1 MKILAFDIWGDFA
14 HFRKY
19 YTTSSPLTF
28 SFPPP
33 PTISGILG
41 AIYGCDKFTNE
52 YLKLFGID
60 TCNISLKILSPIK
73 KTRIGLN
80 LINTKDGFWVPIKK
94 KNHEPRT
101 QIPVEFVKNPKYRI
115 FFHTEDEHLFEILSQ
130 KIENHSPTF
139 TISLGLSELLANFE
153 YIGQFNCE
161 KVDNCHNYIDI
172 STPIVADKIVD
183 FEIEQNKKY
192 FKEKLPIKMDTQRIV
207 ERYNDIVYESQGCTI
222 KTKVDTYYRLEN
234 GENIVFF

>member
-1 MKILAFDIWGDFA
+1 LKKIQYIVDDRASFVKDENIVNINDIKIDNITFETLNFHKRKLMKILAFDIWGDFA

-52 YLKLFGID
+52 YLKLFGTD
-60 TCNISLKILSPIK
+60 SCKISLKILSTIK

-115 FFHTEDEHLFEILSQ
+115 FFHIR
-130 KIENHSPTF
+130 
-139 TISLGLSELLANFE
+139 G
-153 YIGQFNCE
+153 
-161 KVDNCHNYIDI
+161 
-172 STPIVADKIVD
+172 
-183 FEIEQNKKY
+183 
-192 FKEKLPIKMDTQRIV
+192 
-207 ERYNDIVYESQGCTI
+207 
-222 KTKVDTYYRLEN
+222 
-234 GENIVFF
+234 